1 MNKIPIAI
9 DNSVLGDLVDSNLPD
24 NKKEDNNAFL
34 QIIELDHKGIF
45 EIGIPVSTTMIEES
59 GSGNIKREAVRKK
72 MGSAWRLWPGVVTKK
87 HNEILDKQIDCLIKI
102 MQDKGGID
110 SRNIIVS
117 TIHSNYYLTTD
128 YRYLRQFRAQLKK
141 IREECGITKE
151 ILTPSEFLEKYYKEE
166 VKNFSV

>member
-1 MNKIPIAI
+1 MSKTPIAI

-24 NKKEDNNAFL
+24 NKKRDNDAFL

-45 EIGIPVSTTMIEES
+45 KIGIPGSTTMIEES
-59 GSGNIKREAVRKK
+59 GSGNIKREAVRKM
-72 MGSAWRLWPGVVTKK
+72 MGSAWRLWPFGVTKK

-102 MQDKGGID
+102 MQDKDGID
-110 SRNIIVS
+110 SKNFIVS

-141 IREECGITKE
+141 IREKCGITKE
-151 ILTPSEFLEKYYKEE
+151 IYAPSEFLEKYNKKEIK
-166 VKNFSV
+166 VFP

>member
-1 MNKIPIAI
+1 MSKIPIAI

-72 MGSAWRLWPGVVTKK
+72 MGSAWRLWPVVVTKQ

-110 SRNIIVS
+110 SRNFIVS
-117 TIHSNYYLTTD
+117 TIYTNYYLTTD
-128 YRYLRQFRAQLKK
+128 YKYLRQFRAQLKK

-151 ILTPSEFLEKYYKEE
+151 ILTPSEFLEKYNKKEIK
-166 VKNFSV
+166 VFP

>member
-1 MNKIPIAI
+1 MSKIPIAI
-9 DNSVLGDLVDSNLPD
+9 DNSVLGDLVDSNLPN
-24 NKKEDNNAFL
+24 NKKRDNNAFL

-45 EIGIPVSTTMIEES
+45 EIGIPISTTMIEES
-59 GSGNIKREAVRKK
+59 WSGNIKREAVRKK
-72 MGSAWRLWPGVVTKK
+72 MGSAWRLWPVLVTKEHDK
-87 HNEILDKQIDCLIKI
+87 ILDKQIDCLIKI

-110 SRNIIVS
+110 SRNFIVS

-151 ILTPSEFLEKYYKEE
+151 ILTPSEFLEKYNKKEIK
-166 VKNFSV
+166 VFP

>member
-1 MNKIPIAI
+1 MSKIPIAI

-34 QIIELDHKGIF
+34 QIIELDHKDIF

-72 MGSAWRLWPGVVTKK
+72 MGSAWRLWPVVVTKK
-87 HNEILDKQIDCLIKI
+87 YNEILDKQIDCLIKI

-151 ILTPSEFLEKYYKEE
+151 ILTPSEFLEKYNKKEIK
-166 VKNFSV
+166 VFS

>member
-9 DNSVLGDLVDSNLPD
+9 DNSILGDLVGSNLPD

-45 EIGIPVSTTMIEES
+45 EIGIPISTTMIEELR
-59 GSGNIKREAVRKK
+59 SGNTKREAVRKI
-72 MGSAWRLWPGVVTKK
+72 MGSAWRRWPVLVTNK
-87 HNEILDKQIDCLIKI
+87 ILDKQIDCLIKI

-110 SRNIIVS
+110 SKNFIVS

-141 IREECGITKE
+141 IREECGIKKE
-151 ILTPSEFLEKYYKEE
+151 IFTPSEFLEKYYKGEI
-166 VKNFSV
+166 KDFSL

>member
-1 MNKIPIAI
+1 MKKIPIAI
-9 DNSVLGDLVDSNLPD
+9 DNSVLGDLVDPNLPD

-59 GSGNIKREAVRKK
+59 GSGNIKREVVRKK
-72 MGSAWRLWPGVVTKK
+72 MGSAWRLWPVVVTKQ
-87 HNEILDKQIDCLIKI
+87 HNEILDKQKDCLIKI

-110 SRNIIVS
+110 SKNFIVS

-128 YRYLRQFRAQLKK
+128 YRYLRQFSAQFKK
-141 IREECGITKE
+141 IRKECGITKE
-151 ILTPSEFLEKYYKEE
+151 ILTPSEFLEKYNKKEIK
-166 VKNFSV
+166 VFP

>member
-1 MNKIPIAI
+1 MGKIPIAI

-45 EIGIPVSTTMIEES
+45 EIGIPVSTTMIEQGWS
-59 GSGNIKREAVRKK
+59 SNNKREAVRKI
-72 MGSAWRLWPGVVTKK
+72 MGSAWRLWPVLVTKEHDK
-87 HNEILDKQIDCLIKI
+87 ILDKQIDCLIKI

-110 SRNIIVS
+110 SKNFIVS

-141 IREECGITKE
+141 IREKCEITKE
-151 ILTPSEFLEKYYKEE
+151 ILTPSEFLEKYNKKEIK
-166 VKNFSV
+166 VFP

>member
-1 MNKIPIAI
+1 MSKIPIAI
-9 DNSVLGDLVDSNLPD
+9 DNSVLGDLVDPNLPN
-24 NKKEDNNAFL
+24 NKKEDYNAFL

-45 EIGIPVSTTMIEES
+45 EIGIPISTTMIEES
-59 GSGNIKREAVRKK
+59 WSGNIKREAVRKK
-72 MGSAWRLWPGVVTKK
+72 IGSAWRLWPVVVTKK

-128 YRYLRQFRAQLKK
+128 YKYLRQFRAQLKK

-151 ILTPSEFLEKYYKEE
+151 ILTPSEFLEKYNKKEIK
-166 VKNFSV
+166 VFP